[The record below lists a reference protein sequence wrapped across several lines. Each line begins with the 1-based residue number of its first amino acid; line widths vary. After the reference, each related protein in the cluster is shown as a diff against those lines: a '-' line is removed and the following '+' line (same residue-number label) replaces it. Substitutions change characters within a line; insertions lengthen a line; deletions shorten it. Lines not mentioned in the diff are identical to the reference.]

1 MGCVML
7 MRAET
12 KPKTKQPVH
21 IPNLAPPKGSYYSLT
36 KCQPKAEIFKIIIFM

>member
-12 KPKTKQPVH
+12 KPKTEQPLHV
-21 IPNLAPPKGSYYSLT
+21 PNLAPPKGSYHSLT
-36 KCQPKAEIFKIIIFM
+36 KCQLKVKNFKIIIYL